1 VEKYRNP
8 RGTEGCFSYIV
19 EVSLICG
26 GNHRPAASTWHT
38 LSHVVFYRGD
48 KNKIFDVLLYTVSE
62 TRTNLQ
68 DSTMSNR
75 PPRGHARP
83 ETTRETSFTNS
94 PEKNRFTFDPM
105 ENLHLWTMWRIG
117 NTEKIVNFTKL
128 KTSNT
133 GEQSDLQHGVFSGV
147 PSGSPTLL
155 VPPLAGNI
163 KVTGTTGQKATQMM
177 HLTRADPPS
186 KLKAGQ
192 YIYYGLPRVVLKEGS
207 PSPSPRY

>member
-1 VEKYRNP
+1 MYY
-8 RGTEGCFSYIV
+8 YI
-19 EVSLICG
+19 
-26 GNHRPAASTWHT
+26 
-38 LSHVVFYRGD
+38 
-48 KNKIFDVLLYTVSE
+48 VSE
-62 TRTNLQ
+62 TRTNLR

-75 PPRGHARP
+75 PPRGRARP
-83 ETTRETSFTNS
+83 EKTHETSFTNS
-94 PEKNRFTFDPM
+94 SEKKMFTFDPM

-117 NTEKIVNFTKL
+117 NTEKIINFTKF

-133 GEQSDLQHGVFSGV
+133 DEQSDLQHGVFSGV

-177 HLTRADPPS
+177 HLPRAVPPS

-192 YIYYGLPRVVLKEGS
+192 FIYYGLPRVVLKEGGPPLS
-207 PSPSPRY
+207 PHY